1 MKRRRSR
8 ADRHSVADLDITA
21 FMNLMVILVPVLLLS
36 LSLVQ
41 VAVVDLSFPAL
52 SDKEP
57 LADSDQQLEVVI
69 LADQLVVNFPA
80 GIVLRRIADTEQGH
94 DYLGL
99 TELLKQVKQ
108 RFAQKS
114 QEKKEIIIVAQDDTD
129 YQTLVSTMDA
139 VRSYPAVVAA
149 SLVDAELFPEIAL
162 ADAD

>member
-1 MKRRRSR
+1 MRKRRAGR
-8 ADRHSVADLDITA
+8 AGRGSVVDLDITA

-52 SDKEP
+52 SDQEP
-57 LADSDQQLEVVI
+57 LAESDQQLEVVI

-94 DYLGL
+94 DYQGL

-114 QEKKEIIIVAQDDTD
+114 Q
-129 YQTLVSTMDA
+129 
-139 VRSYPAVVAA
+139 
-149 SLVDAELFPEIAL
+149 
-162 ADAD
+162 